1 MPFDMPFHLEQIET
15 LMIAMGVGLL
25 IGLER
30 ERVTSSRAG
39 LRTFALVSL
48 FGALSVFLSQRL
60 QSEWPF
66 VMAMFIVAAMLIAAH
81 LRHPDS
87 SDPGT
92 TSVAALMVSF
102 CLGALVWLGHTQI
115 AVMLS
120 IATTILLYFKT
131 QLSGMA
137 SRLTYQDWTSIF
149 QFGVL
154 SLVILPVLPNQ
165 DYGPYGALNP
175 YQIWWMVVLISGVSL
190 AGYAALQLGGARYG
204 APFVGLFGGMASS
217 TATTMVFAR
226 RAKVQPDMVTTA
238 ALVILIA
245 NLVMVVRM
253 GILALVVAPHIM
265 IALLPVLG
273 PALLLGGIVVA
284 WSWRN
289 LSKDDIPLPKTGNPT
304 ELKTALGFGLL
315 FAVVLFCAAWLSDY
329 AGTRGMYA
337 VALISGLTDADA
349 IVLTSLRLFVLE
361 RLEVQQAVVSIGLG
375 MFANLAF
382 KTGLATVIAG
392 KAVAM
397 KVLAGMIAVALGL
410 LGGVAWTL
418 VAL

>member
-1 MPFDMPFHLEQIET
+1 
-15 LMIAMGVGLL
+15 L

-30 ERVTSSRAG
+30 ERVASSRAG

-66 VMAMFIVAAMLIAAH
+66 IMAMLIVAAMLIAAH
-81 LRHPDS
+81 LRHPDPA
-87 SDPGT
+87 DPGT

-120 IATTILLYFKT
+120 IATTILLYFKN

-137 SRLTYQDWTSIF
+137 SKLTSQDWMSIF

-165 DYGPYGALNP
+165 NYGPYGALNP
-175 YQIWWMVVLISGVSL
+175 YQIWLMVVLISWVSL

-226 RAKVQPDMVTTA
+226 KARMQPDMATTA

-265 IALLPVLG
+265 SALLPVIG
-273 PALLLGGIVVA
+273 PALLFGGAVVA
-284 WSWRN
+284 WNWRT
-289 LSKDDIPLPKTGNPT
+289 LDKRDVPLPKTGNPT
-304 ELKTALGFGLL
+304 ELKTALGFGVL

-361 RLEVQQAVVSIGLG
+361 RLEVQQTVVSIGLG

-382 KTGLATVIAG
+382 KTGLATAIAG
-392 KAVAM
+392 KDVAI
-397 KVLAGMIAVALGL
+397 KVLAGMMAVALGL

-418 VAL
+418 ISL